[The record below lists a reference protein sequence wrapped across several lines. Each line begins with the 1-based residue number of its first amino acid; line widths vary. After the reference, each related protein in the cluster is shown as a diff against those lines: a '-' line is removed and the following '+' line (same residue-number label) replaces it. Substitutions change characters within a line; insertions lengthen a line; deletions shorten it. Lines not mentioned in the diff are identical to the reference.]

1 MLRKIMSCFVPEK
14 QAQLK
19 ALGMTLA
26 EKVREYFNDE
36 QHRKEFAVWYKQ
48 KYGND
53 YQWTKEETR

>member
-1 MLRKIMSCFVPEK
+1 MSCFVPEK